1 VDNDNVILLK
11 DNIQDICRNLPKGNF
26 GDIMIVGGGISGIQ
40 AALDLGT
47 AGFKV
52 YLVDTAPT
60 IGGHMAQLDKTFPTN
75 DCSMCI
81 ESPKFVECNR
91 HPNIEIMTYTEV
103 HSIEG
108 KAGDFKVTLLKKPRY
123 VDLDKCTGCTVCA
136 EYCPVTYPDQFNQDI
151 SKNKAIHIYF
161 PQAIPLKPYIDD
173 SCLYLKEKKC
183 TVCQAVCKNN
193 AIDFN
198 QTGEKVEI
206 KVGAVILSPGFEPF
220 DPKVREEYH
229 YGDFEN
235 VVTSMD
241 YERLL
246 CATGPYE
253 GEILRASDRKHPHN
267 IAWIHCVGSRQVYS
281 DQRLLPREGVA
292 LTAPPG
298 EGATRAPLIAG
309 GNSYCSAVC
318 CTYTQKQVILTKDHD
333 AEAHCTIFH
342 NDVRSY
348 GKDFERFYQ
357 RTEKLPNIQFIR
369 SYTSIVK
376 EDPVTKNV
384 TVRYSTPDNGV
395 KEEEF
400 DMVVLSV
407 GLNPPRDYKEFARKC
422 GIELT
427 SHGFCKVNPFNPM
440 ETSRPGIFISGA
452 FQGPIDI
459 PESVVTGCGAGSQ
472 CGELL
477 DYRRGNLSKERIYPP
492 ERDVSQEEPRVG
504 VYVCHCG
511 ANIGRIVD
519 VPSTVEYALTLPNVV
534 HAEESLFICST
545 EAAAMLAKDI
555 KERGLNRVIVA
566 ACTPRTHEPL
576 FRDTLREA
584 GINQYYYDM
593 ANIREHCS
601 WVHSKEKEEATEK
614 AQDIIRMSVARTC
627 HLEALQEFDLPVD
640 KRALVVGG
648 GIAGMT
654 SALSVANQGHEVHLI
669 EKNNELGGTARRIHY
684 TLEGMDVQVYLNDL
698 IGKVYQHPSIQ
709 VYTNATIT
717 GVAGYVG
724 SFTTKVKS
732 DKGMSEIKHGAAI
745 IAIGADVYT
754 PTEYLYG
761 QDERVVTHLELEE
774 KIAAADEKVVNAESI
789 VMIQC
794 VGCRNEERNYCS
806 RLCCSESIKNALLL
820 KERKPDMEIYVL
832 FRDVRTYGLKEDYYR
847 EAAGKGVKFIRYEPE
862 DQPQVKPGKSEDGRS
877 VLKVTATDFIL
888 NKKLELDADI
898 IALAAAVIPSADRK
912 EISGLFKVSLGPDE
926 FFQEAHV
933 KLRPVDFGA
942 EGIYLCGIAHYPK
955 LISETVSQAYGA
967 AGRALTLL
975 ANDTV
980 VASGS
985 VCKVDEDRCISCGAC
1000 ITACT
1005 YGAIEFYETPQG
1017 RKAKV
1022 IPVLCKGDGL
1032 CNPKC
1037 PTRAISLKHYTD
1049 DELFNQIIAAAPQR
1063 DVVEHAD
1070 AAVGNA

>member
-1 VDNDNVILLK
+1 VEKELTEKEQIVEQVRK
-11 DNIQDICRNLPKGNF
+11 SLPDSNF
-26 GDIMIVGGGISGIQ
+26 GDVMVVGGGISGIQ
-40 AALDLGT
+40 ASLDLGT

-52 YLVDTAPT
+52 YLVDAAPT

-91 HPNIEIMTYTEV
+91 HPNIEIVTYTEV
-103 HSIEG
+103 DRVEG
-108 KAGDFKVTLLKKPRY
+108 EAGDFKVTLLKKPRY
-123 VDLDKCTGCTVCA
+123 VDADKCTGCTSCA
-136 EYCPVTYPDQFNQDI
+136 EYCPVRYPDRFNQDI
-151 SKNKAIHIYF
+151 SKNKAVHIYF
-161 PQAIPLKPYIDD
+161 PQAIPLKPYIDE
-173 SCLYLKEKKC
+173 SCLYLKENKC
-183 TVCQAVCKNN
+183 RICEGVCKNN
-193 AIDFN
+193 AIDLN
-198 QTGEKVEI
+198 QTGEKVEV
-206 KVGAVILSPGFEPF
+206 KVGAVILAPGFEPF
-220 DPKVREEYH
+220 DPRVREEYR
-229 YGDFEN
+229 YGEFRN

-253 GEILRASDRKHPHN
+253 GEILRASDKRHPHN
-267 IAWIHCVGSRQVYS
+267 IAWLHCVGSRQVI
-281 DQRLLPREGVA
+281 E
-292 LTAPPG
+292 
-298 EGATRAPLIAG
+298 G

-333 AEAHCTIFH
+333 GDARCTIFH
-342 NDVRSY
+342 NDIRSY

-357 RTEKLPNIQFIR
+357 RTEKLPGIRFFR
-369 SYTSIVK
+369 SYTTIVK
-376 EDPVTKNV
+376 EDPVTRNV
-384 TVRYSTPDNGV
+384 TIRYSTPDDGV

-407 GLNPPRDYKEFARKC
+407 GLNPPRDSQSLANTF
-422 GIELT
+422 GIELN

-452 FQGPIDI
+452 FQGPVDI

-477 DYRRGNLSKERIYPP
+477 DYRRGNLAKERIYPP
-492 ERDVSQEEPRVG
+492 EKDVSLDAPRVG

-511 ANIGRIVD
+511 ANIGRIVN

-555 KERGLNRVIVA
+555 RERGLNRVIVA

-614 AQDIIRMSVARTC
+614 AKDIIRMSVARAC
-627 HLEALQEFDLPVD
+627 HLEPLQEFDLPVD

-648 GIAGMT
+648 GLAGMT
-654 SALSVANQGHEVHLI
+654 SALSIANQGHEVYLV
-669 EKNNELGGTARRIHY
+669 EKDADLGGIARRIHS
-684 TLEGMDVQVYLNDL
+684 TLEGLDVQAYLSDL
-698 IGKVYQHPSIQ
+698 IRKVYQHPLVH
-709 VYTNATIT
+709 VYTDATIT
-717 GVAGYVG
+717 GATGYVG
-724 SFTTKVKS
+724 NFVTTVKS
-732 DKGMSEIKHGAAI
+732 DRGVTEIKHGAAVL
-745 IAIGADVYT
+745 ATGAEVYK

-761 QDERVVTHLELEE
+761 EDDRVMTHLELEE
-774 KIAAADEKVVNAESI
+774 KIVQGDERVVNAQSL

-806 RLCCSESIKNALLL
+806 RICCSESIKNALLL
-820 KERKPDMEIYVL
+820 KERNPGMDIYIL
-832 FRDVRTYGLKEDYYR
+832 FRDVRTYGFKEDYYR
-847 EAAGKGVKFIRYEPE
+847 EAAGKGVRFIRYEPE
-862 DQPQVKPGKSEDGRS
+862 DQPQVETGESEDGRP
-877 VLKVTATDFIL
+877 VLKVIATDFIL
-888 NKKLELDADI
+888 GKKLELDADI
-898 IALAAAVIPSADRK
+898 LALAAAVIPSADRK
-912 EISGLFKVSLGPDE
+912 EIAGLFKVTLGPDE

-942 EGIYLCGIAHYPK
+942 EGVYLCGIAHYPK
-955 LISETVSQAYGA
+955 LMSETVSQAYGA

-985 VCKVDEDRCISCGAC
+985 VCEVDEDKCISCGAC

-1005 YGAIEFYETPQG
+1005 YGAIDFYESPAG
-1017 RKAKV
+1017 RKARV
-1022 IPVLCKGDGL
+1022 TPVLCKGDGL

-1049 DELFNQIIAAAPQR
+1049 DELFSQIVAAIPEEEIIQQI
-1063 DVVEHAD
+1063 DE
-1070 AAVGNA
+1070 AVGDV